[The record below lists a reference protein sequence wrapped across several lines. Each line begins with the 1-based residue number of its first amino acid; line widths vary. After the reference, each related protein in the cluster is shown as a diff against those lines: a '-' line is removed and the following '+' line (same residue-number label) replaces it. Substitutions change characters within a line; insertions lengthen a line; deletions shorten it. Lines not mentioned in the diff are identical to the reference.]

1 MDELEKAKPYY
12 GNEFKIL
19 KKLFWRRGER
29 GEGGG
34 EEHQNFMEH
43 FLF

>member
-1 MDELEKAKPYY
+1 MDELERAKPYY

-19 KKLFWRRGER
+19 KKLFWGE
-29 GEGGG
+29 GG